1 MPELPEVHTVCV
13 SLRKNVVGR
22 RVEDV
27 SVFDARLRWPV
38 QPDALSRFVSGQ
50 IIEEV
55 GRRAKYILLGL
66 ENGATV
72 LIHLGMSG
80 RIGLYSREVPRQKHD
95 HVVFAVEGEQELRF
109 NDARRFGMIEVV
121 ERGQLTTH
129 PRLRHLGCEP
139 LSDEFN
145 GEPLHRLSRGCRVA
159 IKNFIMDARRVVG
172 VGNIYASEALFDA
185 GINPRVHAG
194 RLSLKR
200 CERLAETVKTTLQ
213 RAIDQGGTTIRDFED
228 LDGSA
233 GYFAKQLQ
241 VYGREGLPC
250 FRCAK
255 EVRRLLQGGRST
267 FYCTACQR

>member
-13 SLRKNVVGR
+13 SLRKHVVGR
-22 RVEDV
+22 RIEEVT
-27 SVFDARLRWPV
+27 VFDGRLRFPV
-38 QPDALSRFVSGQ
+38 QPDALSRFVRGQ
-50 IIEEV
+50 TITEV
-55 GRRAKYILLGL
+55 RRRAKYILLCL

-80 RIGLYSREVPRQKHD
+80 RIGIYPRDASRQKHD
-95 HVVFAVEGEQELRF
+95 HVVFAVEGGEELRF
-109 NDARRFGMIEVV
+109 NDARRFGMIDVI
-121 ERGQLTTH
+121 ERGLLTTH
-129 PRLRHLGCEP
+129 PRLVHLGCEP

-145 GEPLHRLSRGCRVA
+145 GEALHRLSRGCRVA

-185 GINPRVHAG
+185 GISPRVHAG

-200 CERLAETVKTTLQ
+200 CGRLAETVKTTLQ
-213 RAIDQGGTTIRDFED
+213 RAIDQGGTTIRDFQN

-233 GYFAKQLQ
+233 GYFVEQLQ

-250 FRCAK
+250 ARCSK
-255 EVRRLLQGGRST
+255 EIRRLLQAGRST